1 MGEDTGP
8 RGPVAHVFAEAPTM
22 ALNDLK
28 IVDPHQHFWDLE
40 RNYYP
45 WLCDEPMIQRRF
57 GDYSSIRRTYMPD
70 DYRRDTTGHDV
81 VATVHV
87 EAEWD
92 PADPVGE
99 TRWLMEVRER
109 HGLPH
114 GIVAQAWPAR
124 DDIERVLAGQSQF
137 PAVSAVRNRPVAAD
151 GPESVQRG
159 APGSLDDAA
168 YRAGVALIQRH
179 GLAFE
184 LLVPFWHLPEAADLA
199 RDFPDLQIILNHTG
213 ALSPRVFE
221 RAADF
226 GAWREGMAALAGH
239 ANVAVKISGL
249 GVVGKPWRVH
259 DHRAIVLETI
269 ALFGTDRCMF
279 ASNFPV
285 DRLVAP
291 FDTIYSG
298 FKEIVAGFP
307 RDDIEKLFHDNAV
320 RFYRLGA

>member
-1 MGEDTGP
+1 MP
-8 RGPVAHVFAEAPTM
+8 ARQIRREAPRM
-22 ALNDLK
+22 ALDDLG

-45 WLCDEPMIQRRF
+45 WLHDEPMIQRRF
-57 GDYSSIRRTYMPD
+57 GDYSAIRRTYMPD
-70 DYRRDTTGHDV
+70 DYRRDSAGHDV

-99 TRWLMEVRER
+99 SRWLMEVQQR

-124 DDIERVLAGQSQF
+124 DDIGQVLSEQAQF
-137 PAVSAVRNRPVAAD
+137 PAVSAVRNRPSAAA
-151 GPESVQRG
+151 GPESVERG
-159 APGSLDDAA
+159 APGSLDDPE
-168 YRAGVALIQRH
+168 YRKGVKLIERS
-179 GLAFE
+179 GLAFD
-184 LLVPFWHLPEAADLA
+184 LLVPYWHLPEARDLA

-213 ALSPRVFE
+213 ALSPRVVE
-221 RAADF
+221 SEAEF
-226 GAWREGMAALAGH
+226 GSWREGMRALAEH

-249 GVVGKPWRVH
+249 GAVGKPWLAD

-269 ALFGTDRCMF
+269 ALFGAERCMF

-285 DRLVAP
+285 DGLIAS
-291 FDTIYSG
+291 FDTIYRG
-298 FKEIVAGFP
+298 FKEIVADLP
-307 RDDIEKLFHDNAV
+307 RADIEKLFHDNAAG
-320 RFYRLGA
+320 FYRLPAGR